1 MGLVL
6 TWPVGRGTQESGTA
20 RRPAPFG
27 PVAAYALSSGL
38 GGAVTGFVVAY
49 VGAAIRAVSATAG
62 VALLAVAGAT
72 ALIALVCEWRGRVS
86 PLPERR
92 AQVPRRWLLW
102 RRPTLTAA
110 AFGLVIGS
118 GVLTHLK
125 HAAAYALG
133 AIVLLVPSVGVGAL
147 IGATY
152 GLGRGMT
159 LMLTWVGDRFVGRRP
174 PWPQSGRR
182 SIALNRALATTALI
196 SLVVALFEAW

>member
-6 TWPVGRGTQESGTA
+6 TWPVGRATHHSGIA

-27 PVAAYALSSGL
+27 PVAVYALMSGL
-38 GGAVTGFVVAY
+38 GGAATGFFLAY
-49 VGAAIRAVSATAG
+49 LAAAIRAASVIAG
-62 VALLAVAGAT
+62 TALLAVAGAT
-72 ALIALVCEWRGRVS
+72 AVTAVICEWRGRVR

-125 HAAAYALG
+125 HAAAYVLG
-133 AIVLLVPSVGVGAL
+133 AMILLAPSVGVGTL
-147 IGATY
+147 IGAAY
-152 GLGRGMT
+152 GLSRGMT
-159 LMLTWVGDRFVGRRP
+159 LVFTWVGDRFVGRRP
-174 PWPQSGRR
+174 PWPQSGSRP
-182 SIALNRALATTALI
+182 SALDRMLATTALV
-196 SLVVALFEAW
+196 SLVAALSAAW

>member
-6 TWPVGRGTQESGTA
+6 TWPVGRGTQEWGA
-20 RRPAPFG
+20 ARPAPFG
-27 PVAAYALSSGL
+27 PVAAYALTSGL
-38 GGAVTGFVVAY
+38 GGAATGFVLAY
-49 VGAAIRAVSATAG
+49 LGAAIRAASTTAG
-62 VALLAVAGAT
+62 AALLAVAGGT
-72 ALIALVCEWRGRVS
+72 ALIAVVCEWKGRVS

-92 AQVPRRWLLW
+92 AQVPRRWLMW

-133 AIVLLVPSVGVGAL
+133 ATILLAPSVGVGTL
-147 IGATY
+147 IGVIY

-159 LMLTWVGDRFVGRRP
+159 LVVTWAGDRFVGRRP
-174 PWPQSGRR
+174 PWPRSGGT
-182 SIALNRALATTALI
+182 SSALNRVLATTALT
-196 SLVVALFEAW
+196 SLVVALFAAW